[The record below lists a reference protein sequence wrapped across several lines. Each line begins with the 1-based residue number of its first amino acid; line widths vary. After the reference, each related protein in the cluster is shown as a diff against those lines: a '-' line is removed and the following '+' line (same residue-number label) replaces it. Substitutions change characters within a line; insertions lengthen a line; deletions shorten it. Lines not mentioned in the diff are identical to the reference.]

1 MEMLILCDSFETCRS
16 YASLPGARAKR
27 GYAIKPAIIV
37 RTFSARSSQ
46 CNALLRT
53 PCVTTRHQ
61 DGQSLNS
68 WRPRASLSTRFT
80 RLSRRISCREIWI
93 LRDLLGGD
101 EESMLVVVFMGRKS
115 FVEVKMIFSVRVV
128 FTRHVSKALLFGST
142 LSLMLYSESRS
153 KPRNLLKKKVYSVS
167 GYKLYN
173 GDINKNINYIMLK
186 DIVTWMSYEFHFC
199 KVYSHFWYSPYL
211 EAMNYIF

>member
-1 MEMLILCDSFETCRS
+1 MEMLILCDSFESCRS

-80 RLSRRISCREIWI
+80 RLSRCISCREIWI

-128 FTRHVSKALLFGST
+128 FTKHVSKALLFGST
-142 LSLMLYSESRS
+142 LYLWCYTVSQDRS
-153 KPRNLLKKKVYSVS
+153 HEIYLKKK
-167 GYKLYN
+167 G
-173 GDINKNINYIMLK
+173 IECFRIQI
-186 DIVTWMSYEFHFC
+186 I
-199 KVYSHFWYSPYL
+199 
-211 EAMNYIF
+211 